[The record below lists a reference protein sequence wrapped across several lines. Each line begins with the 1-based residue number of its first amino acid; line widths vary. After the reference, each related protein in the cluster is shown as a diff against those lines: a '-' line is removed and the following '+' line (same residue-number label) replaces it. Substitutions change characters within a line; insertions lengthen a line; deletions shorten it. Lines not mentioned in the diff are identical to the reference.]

1 MNIFE
6 FDACLVLESII
17 QLKKIYFKNVKLASK
32 RIKNCK
38 HAQVCAGAGAVAVTE
53 GIFRFA

>member
-32 RIKNCK
+32 RIKIVSTLK
-38 HAQVCAGAGAVAVTE
+38 SALALAQLQ
-53 GIFRFA
+53 